1 MGVPRIAHCGVFAFM
16 LMAHAGLVSAQST
29 PDLPAHAQ
37 LSSTMIASVEQSS
50 AWCVGVH
57 RVWIHSGD
65 ARDNGA
71 TAEIEIT
78 EERGD
83 GMLVAE
89 DMRCRQC
96 HGKCTTDSLRCRS
109 QCLNDSACLEHCEER
124 SSKCTAMC
132 KQVFQ
137 CQ

>member
-1 MGVPRIAHCGVFAFM
+1 MGLPRIAHCAVFAFM
-16 LMAHAGLVSAQST
+16 LTAHAGLVLAQST
-29 PDLPAHAQ
+29 PDLPAHGQ
-37 LSSTMIASVEQSS
+37 LSSTTIASDEQSS

-57 RVWIHSGD
+57 RVGIHSGD

-78 EERGD
+78 GERDD

-96 HGKCTTDSLRCRS
+96 HGKCTADSLRCRS
-109 QCLNDSACLEHCEER
+109 QCLNDSVCLEHCEER